1 MNRRPS
7 SSRSG
12 YDSFSP
18 ARAARFT
25 ASSPDTHFYDSRK
38 KKPLARRLLRLA
50 ALLLLAVLA
59 VNLVANRFVRVARVE
74 VPVRGLVEA
83 FDGYTILHIS
93 DLKGELF
100 GGEQALVRFALNG
113 LDFDA
118 VAMTGDMISALG
130 NAEPFYALIELLRE
144 LRPDAPIYFIAG
156 DDDPTP
162 LSMEY
167 AGGGS
172 PIAPWVLGA
181 QHRGAT
187 LLSAPQS
194 VELGG
199 QRLWFATSSQLS
211 LDMDTMQR
219 QYELQYLDALRG
231 GDENAVELAKFNLQ
245 ALEQTRTARAQMKDT
260 DTYVT
265 LTHVPPS
272 RDELSAA
279 GGFAARA
286 ALVLCGHYLG
296 GLIRLPAL
304 GPVFIPSMS
313 YGNYGLFPREDA
325 YGELSYVGRTAVSVS
340 SGLGSQ
346 DAHYPPFFF
355 RLFNQPSVTL
365 VTLSSSTM

>member
-1 MNRRPS
+1 MNRRPT

-18 ARAARFT
+18 QHTARFT
-25 ASSPDTHFYDSRK
+25 ASSPDTHFFEPRK

-59 VNLVANRFVRVARVE
+59 VNVISNHFVRVAYVE
-74 VPVRGLVEA
+74 VPVRGLTEA

-93 DLKGELF
+93 DLKGALF
-100 GGEQALVRFALNG
+100 GGDQALVRFALG
-113 LDFDA
+113 DASFDA
-118 VAMTGDMISALG
+118 VALTGDMVSTRG
-130 NAEPFYALIELLRE
+130 NAEPLYALIELLRE
-144 LRPDAPIYFIAG
+144 MQPNAPIYFIAG

-162 LSMEY
+162 LSMDY

-181 QHRGAT
+181 RQRGAT

-194 VELGG
+194 VQRGQ

-211 LDMDTMQR
+211 LDIDTMQGS
-219 QYELQYLDALRG
+219 YELLYLDARRS
-231 GDENAVELAKFNLQ
+231 GDENAIELAEFNLKS
-245 ALEQTRTARAQMKDT
+245 LEQTRTARALMQESDA
-260 DTYVT
+260 YVT

-272 RDELSAA
+272 AQELSSA
-279 GGFAARA
+279 GGVASRVN
-286 ALVLCGHYLG
+286 LVLCGHYLG
-296 GLIRLPAL
+296 GLLRLPVL

-313 YGNYGLFPREDA
+313 LDNYGLFPGEDMF
-325 YGELSYVGRTAVSVS
+325 GGLSFVGRTAVNVS
-340 SGLGSQ
+340 TGLGSE
-346 DAHYPPFFF
+346 DMHYPPFFF

-365 VTLSSSTM
+365 VKLTSSAL